1 MKTLQTQWFPNQ
13 FAVQVRRPTG
23 WGWEGPRAPVPRPR
37 VCLGEGAFVGPGGG
51 GPPRRGVCPE
61 LPDCGPELSHSP
73 FRSMPAS
80 SRPLGPGVCQNLS
93 RGHGRRP
100 PPPLAER
107 PWQFPWVT
115 GLCTQWRAQ
124 GAAPAGPL
132 LALLSVFSSL
142 SYPHRRRGGRASC
155 RRQAGLR
162 VSVWATPP
170 AAQRRLRRQV
180 QRPVGPAGSG
190 PRVRPRPPG
199 SASRRTVGVS
209 PPGAA
214 L

>member
-13 FAVQVRRPTG
+13 FEVQVRRPTG

-73 FRSMPAS
+73 FRSRPAS
-80 SRPLGPGVCQNLS
+80 SRPSGPGVCQNLS

-142 SYPHRRRGGRASC
+142 SYPTDDVEAGPAVAGKQGVAFLSGPHRPPHRGVCGGKCSGRWALREAVPVCAPGHRAVHHGGRW
-155 RRQAGLR
+155 G
-162 VSVWATPP
+162 
-170 AAQRRLRRQV
+170 
-180 QRPVGPAGSG
+180 
-190 PRVRPRPPG
+190 
-199 SASRRTVGVS
+199 
-209 PPGAA
+209 
-214 L
+214 